1 MVDPRESGAGAA
13 PKPIPPLGNP
23 DAAGEMKITP
33 RAALLVIVVVH
44 HGVAALHGA
53 AHAVLQI
60 ELTPFQM
67 VYVTGVIIVAPLVG
81 AALLFT
87 RHAHLGA
94 VLLVGSMFAAL
105 VFGLVYHVLLPGP
118 DNISTVGPGG
128 WAITFQAT
136 GVALSGFEGM
146 TGVLGTLFLRDLVP
160 RRPG

>member
-1 MVDPRESGAGAA
+1 
-13 PKPIPPLGNP
+13 
-23 DAAGEMKITP
+23 MKITP

-87 RHAHLGA
+87 RHAHPGA
-94 VLLVGSMFAAL
+94 VLLVGSMFGAL

-136 GVALSGFEGM
+136 GVALTVLETLGAL
-146 TGVLGTLFLRDLVP
+146 TGIVFLRGMDA
-160 RRPG
+160 RG

>member
-1 MVDPRESGAGAA
+1 MVDPRESGAGPV

-23 DAAGEMKITP
+23 DAARQMKITP

-87 RHAHLGA
+87 RHAHPGA
-94 VLLVGSMFAAL
+94 VLLVGSMFGAL
-105 VFGLVYHVLLPGP
+105 VFGQVYHVLLPGP

-136 GVALSGFEGM
+136 GVALSVLETLGALTGILLLRGM
-146 TGVLGTLFLRDLVP
+146 DARG
-160 RRPG
+160 